1 MCTFGLMAAICLFW
15 WRYFKR
21 RAIASEGTIQINE
34 LQSSTTQSVEL
45 IDLIL
50 RDRQNN
56 DDESQTG
63 NVSSSRREINF
74 LMARLIGHP
83 PSYEEVTTNDDT
95 NDTTTYTQTQCV
107 APPCYT
113 DDEQETD
120 TNPSPPSYESVAL
133 GT

>member
-1 MCTFGLMAAICLFW
+1 MCTFGLMVAICLFW

-21 RAIASEGTIQINE
+21 RAHVSEGAMRINE

-50 RDRQNN
+50 RERQNN
-56 DDESQTG
+56 DDESLTG

-74 LMARLIGHP
+74 LLARMIGHP

-95 NDTTTYTQTQCV
+95 TYIYTLFNLEFRV
-107 APPCYT
+107 AK
-113 DDEQETD
+113 DKLV
-120 TNPSPPSYESVAL
+120 SSSYKYDSKYC
-133 GT
+133 

>member
-21 RAIASEGTIQINE
+21 RAIASEGAMRINE

-56 DDESQTG
+56 DDESLTG

-74 LMARLIGHP
+74 LLARMIGHP
-83 PSYEEVTTNDDT
+83 PSYEDAMCSSTM
-95 NDTTTYTQTQCV
+95 
-107 APPCYT
+107 
-113 DDEQETD
+113 
-120 TNPSPPSYESVAL
+120 L
-133 GT
+133 HG